1 MTSEDSQ
8 DTPLGV
14 LLISTFW
21 IFVGVWF
28 FTLMSSYGYYNAVAS
43 LFFTLTGT
51 FFIILGWGLII
62 LNKWAYYA
70 ALVMSVLGLFS
81 MFYGVSG
88 FIYILIGS
96 YSSSGVIFLA
106 TFLFIPM
113 TWYLSKNG
121 KIFGEESFLMGSSSE
136 IESPR
141 RICPDCD
148 KPIPFDANICP
159 YCSKKFKDYL

>member
-14 LLISTFW
+14 LLIATFW

-62 LNKWAYYA
+62 LNKWAFYA
-70 ALVMSVLGLFS
+70 ALVLSILGLFS
-81 MFYGVSG
+81 MLYGVSA
-88 FIYILIGS
+88 FIYILISGL
-96 YSSSGVIFLA
+96 SSFLVIPLI
-106 TFLFIPM
+106 TFSFIPM
-113 TWYLSKNG
+113 AWYLSKNG
-121 KIFGEESFLMGSSSE
+121 KIFGVENFFMGSSE
-136 IESPR
+136 IEASR

>member
-14 LLISTFW
+14 LLIATFW

-28 FTLMSSYGYYNAVAS
+28 FILMSSYGYYNAVAS
-43 LFFTLTGT
+43 LFFTLFGT
-51 FFIILGWGLII
+51 FFILLGWGLII

-70 ALVMSVLGLFS
+70 SLVLSVLGLFS
-81 MFYGVSG
+81 MFYGVSAL
-88 FIYILIGS
+88 IYISIGS
-96 YSSSGVIFLA
+96 YFSSGVIFLT

-113 TWYLSKNG
+113 TWYLAKNG
-121 KIFGEESFLMGSSSE
+121 KIFGIKSLLTESSE
-136 IESPR
+136 IEAPL
-141 RICPDCD
+141 RICPNCG
-148 KPIPFDANICP
+148 KHIPFDAKICP